1 MPKTTSGVHFLKKY
15 IQWLTIELEFAQT
28 NDSAKLDQANAMIAE
43 INSLGN
49 ELRSE
54 VVKEQNAQPNQNE
67 ANNMLGEI
75 GDMESLLVQ
84 GINAGFRNSAVLQQA
99 NAILGEVSA
108 RENTVRNSISDLE
121 FIYNLRKP

>member
-1 MPKTTSGVHFLKKY
+1 
-15 IQWLTIELEFAQT
+15 
-28 NDSAKLDQANAMIAE
+28 MIAE

-99 NAILGEVSA
+99 NAMLGEVNA

-121 FIYNLRKP
+121 LIYNLRKP